1 LNFAKGI
8 QKAYSTNWSYINTF
22 GVHFMF
28 GKHQSIQSIWSGIE
42 PRDMNLYIRNIN
54 TPQFT
59 NSPIEGYIGD
69 QYKIHNG
76 RNEMYRF
83 TVGFRDFDQLN
94 LYKRFVMNYNYQR
107 TLYFDECKLTVLLS
121 KDADYTNES
130 PSNLV
135 VYENCLIESVSQ
147 IQFSNETEAQV
158 VEFDVEFK
166 CTNPI
171 IL

>member
-1 LNFAKGI
+1 
-8 QKAYSTNWSYINTF
+8 
-22 GVHFMF
+22 MF
-28 GKHQSIQSIWSGIE
+28 GKHKSIQSIWAGIDY
-42 PRDMNLYIRNIN
+42 RDMDLYIRNIN
-54 TPQFT
+54 TPAFT
-59 NSPIEGYIGD
+59 NTAIEGYIGD

-121 KDADYTNES
+121 KDADYINETS
-130 PSNLV
+130 SNLV
-135 VYENCLIESVSQ
+135 SYENCLIESVSQ
-147 IQFSNETEAQV
+147 IQFSNETESQI

-166 CTNPI
+166 CTTPI
-171 IL
+171 VL